1 MQRNTSKKRVV
12 VMKYQAHY
20 TDENVRR
27 TLAKEL
33 RQKIQGRDLTLLC
46 IGTDRA
52 TGDSLGPLIGT
63 KLASRLDVRI
73 LGTLDD
79 PVHAAN
85 LEDVIEDVI
94 ANMGEDDDNRV
105 ILAVDAALDKS
116 ARIGM
121 ITLSDGPLHPG
132 SAVGKTL
139 REVGDLHIRGVVN
152 VGGVMEYFVLQ
163 NTRLSLV
170 MHMAAVIA
178 EAIELAVVGERAY
191 AQVAAVE

>member
-1 MQRNTSKKRVV
+1 
-12 VMKYQAHY
+12 MKYQAHY

-52 TGDSLGPLIGT
+52 TGDSLGPLVGM

-85 LEDVIEDVI
+85 LEDVIAD
-94 ANMGEDDDNRV
+94 MGHDDDNRV